1 MKTISLALAA
11 TLLAAPVLV
20 DVHAA
25 PPPKS
30 SAPADEALT
39 TRVRARLAETYGSK
53 RAARISISVRGGAVR
68 VVAPELAA
76 RDRVTVENAV
86 RAVPGVTGVMAVV
99 GTVTRPPAPTAA
111 GIIGE
116 KGRVT
121 TNTAGV
127 IGEKSRVPVH
137 TAGIIGEKSRVPIH
151 TAGIIGEKS
160 RAPAA
165 GIIGEKGRAPAVT
178 GIIGEKGRAAVNTTG
193 VIGEKS
199 RTPIHTVG
207 IIGEKS
213 KVQPVSV
220 IGISDA
226 ALASAARERLTQ
238 RLGAKAA
245 ARLRIHV
252 RSGVILVEPLQDP
265 APRAHTVA
273 DALSGLAGMQ
283 RLDNRLTP

>member
-127 IGEKSRVPVH
+127 IGEKSR
-137 TAGIIGEKSRVPIH
+137 IPIH

>member
-86 RAVPGVTGVMAVV
+86 RAVPGVTGVVAVV

-111 GIIGE
+111 RIIGE

-127 IGEKSRVPVH
+127 IGEKSR
-137 TAGIIGEKSRVPIH
+137 IPIH

-220 IGISDA
+220 IGLSDA

>member
-127 IGEKSRVPVH
+127 IGEKSR
-137 TAGIIGEKSRVPIH
+137 IPIH

-178 GIIGEKGRAAVNTTG
+178 GIIGEKGRAAVYTTG